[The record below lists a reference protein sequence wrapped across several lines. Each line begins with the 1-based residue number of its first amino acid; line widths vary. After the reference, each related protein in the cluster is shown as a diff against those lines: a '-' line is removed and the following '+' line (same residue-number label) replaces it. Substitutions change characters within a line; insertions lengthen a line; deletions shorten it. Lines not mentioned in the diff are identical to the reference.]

1 MYVWCVHFISSLS
14 SIVVSRR
21 RNSSFFSGTCTTST
35 STTCTHVTCLCLN
48 SRMIILLHMVK
59 RYNSSWSR
67 LRQVSTPHQ
76 NAFVYCPL
84 GVLFD
89 AAPRHLHRTT
99 TAASTRGSITNG
111 SQHNVAI
118 HSTCSKHMNSHSND
132 SSIFTPSF
140 CLSPPLAFPSALFF

>member
-1 MYVWCVHFISSLS
+1 MYDVYTLSHLYHLSSSAEVKILRSSRGDPVLVTSLS
-14 SIVVSRR
+14 
-21 RNSSFFSGTCTTST
+21 
-35 STTCTHVTCLCLN
+35 CLCLN
-48 SRMIILLHMVK
+48 SRMIILVLLHMVK
-59 RYNSSWSR
+59 RYNSSCSR
-67 LRQVSTPHQ
+67 LHQVPTPHQ

-89 AAPRHLHRTT
+89 AASRHLHRTTCT

-118 HSTCSKHMNSHSND
+118 HSTCSKHMNSHSNY
-132 SSIFTPSF
+132 SSIFTPSS